1 VCEVII
7 TSDIDLPYVFSGRLT
22 DAFPGLGSRG
32 GGDGPL
38 ALIAKIS
45 KSTKP

>member
-1 VCEVII
+1 VCELVI
-7 TSDIDLPYVFSGRLT
+7 SRDINLHYGFLERVT

-32 GGDGPL
+32 GEDGPL

-45 KSTKP
+45 KSTKC